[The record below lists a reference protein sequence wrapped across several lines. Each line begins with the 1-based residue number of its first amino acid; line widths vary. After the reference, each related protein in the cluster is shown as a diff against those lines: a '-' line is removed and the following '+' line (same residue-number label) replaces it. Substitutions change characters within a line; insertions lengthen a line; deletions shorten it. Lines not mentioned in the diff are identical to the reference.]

1 MTPHSLFAESEAETG
16 VKAELS
22 EETGIVEEDLVAV
35 SYMGDELDLE
45 TVGDIIAI
53 IEDKVL
59 RDYVYCHHQQH
70 RTYLLCSLVTIHD
83 ICSFHNFSVIW
94 YECCPTSCVL
104 VCVCKKIFWKVSMQ
118 LHLVLL
124 VCESLYL

>member
-1 MTPHSLFAESEAETG
+1 MFAESEAEAG
-16 VKAELS
+16 VKAELN

-70 RTYLLCSLVTIHD
+70 GTYLLCSLVAIRD
-83 ICSFHNFSVIW
+83 I
-94 YECCPTSCVL
+94 Y
-104 VCVCKKIFWKVSMQ
+104 
-118 LHLVLL
+118 LL
-124 VCESLYL
+124 LS